1 MRSRMAL
8 GLAAAVLMG
17 AVAVQAEELKS
28 GFKVGDRL
36 KPYQVV
42 KCGGAPKDG
51 VKEGDQLCYV

>member
-1 MRSRMAL
+1 MAV
-8 GLAAAVLMG
+8 GLTAAVLVS
-17 AVAVQAEELKS
+17 AVAARAEELKS

-51 VKEGDQLCYV
+51 VKEGQQLCYV